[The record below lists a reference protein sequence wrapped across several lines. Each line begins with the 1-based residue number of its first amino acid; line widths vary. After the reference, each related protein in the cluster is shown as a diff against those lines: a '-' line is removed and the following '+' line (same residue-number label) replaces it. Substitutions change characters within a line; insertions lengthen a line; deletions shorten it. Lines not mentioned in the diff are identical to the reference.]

1 MKAICSFTLLC
12 LLIIHA
18 DATQNILNYGAITN
32 EDSLHAQTINANAI
46 NQAIIIANSSSS
58 IGDARTVVIP
68 NHRFY
73 SLTIKINYC
82 RNIIIEIQGK
92 LIACNRIKNWPRTKR
107 TGTRYSY

>member
-1 MKAICSFTLLC
+1 MKAICSFSLLVILITHTL
-12 LLIIHA
+12 A
-18 DATQNILNYGAITN
+18 AQNILNYGAIIN

-46 NQAIIIANSSSS
+46 NQAIVTANSSSS

-82 RNIIIEIQGK
+82 RNIVIEIQGK

-107 TGTRYSY
+107 TGTRFSY